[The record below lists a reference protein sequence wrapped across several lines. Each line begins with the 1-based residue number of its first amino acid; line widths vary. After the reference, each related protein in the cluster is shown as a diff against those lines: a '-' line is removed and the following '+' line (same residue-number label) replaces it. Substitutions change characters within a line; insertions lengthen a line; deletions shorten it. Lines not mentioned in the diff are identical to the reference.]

1 MLTGRRGCGRDAMH
15 APCSKLARVDTI
27 WVMVTDSTVNSG
39 STSAYL
45 PHQMPRS
52 PRFRLLADGLSQQR
66 CCQVRED
73 HLAGKDRHNYGH
85 EMTPGEL
92 PASLH
97 GILTESTVCSEDR
110 IWPGLDS

>member
-39 STSAYL
+39 STTSADL

-52 PRFRLLADGLSQQR
+52 LRLLADGLSQHG
-66 CCQVRED
+66 CCQVCDD
-73 HLAGKDRHNYGH
+73 HLAGRDRHNCGDA
-85 EMTPGEL
+85 G
-92 PASLH
+92 
-97 GILTESTVCSEDR
+97 
-110 IWPGLDS
+110 